1 MARGDQRRVRGQRG
15 EQRAEQFLC
24 GLGYTILGRN
34 YRCPRGEI
42 DLVVRDR
49 ETVVFVEVRS
59 HSQALFGDPLASI
72 NQRKQRRIAKAALH
86 YLSRF
91 NLHDTA
97 ARFDV
102 IGILGEDE
110 GAKLTHI
117 KGAFELPP
125 AW

>member
-1 MARGDQRRVRGQRG
+1 M
-15 EQRAEQFLC
+15 
-24 GLGYTILGRN
+24 
-34 YRCPRGEI
+34 
-42 DLVVRDR
+42 
-49 ETVVFVEVRS
+49 EVGS

-72 NQRKQRRIAKAALH
+72 KKRKQRRIAKAALH
-86 YLSRF
+86 HLSRF

-102 IGILGEDE
+102 IGILGEAE
-110 GAKLTHI
+110 SAILTHI